1 MMAHG
6 KLASPFIHGR
16 RAHSAPASKSG
27 QVAGAGERANSR
39 TRHNAPRDG
48 NHSSEHATR
57 DAANKAWHATRNEQ
71 STRNQAFDA
80 MMAHARQLATQ
91 ADQAEGAHKLALLW
105 MAQGIAAEIAR
116 KQAMH

>member
-16 RAHSAPASKSG
+16 RAHSAPASKAG

-39 TRHNAPRDG
+39 TR
-48 NHSSEHATR
+48 R
-57 DAANKAWHATRNEQ
+57 DAAHDAREATNKAWHATRNEQ
-71 STRNQAFDA
+71 NTRNRALDA
-80 MMAHARQLATQ
+80 MMAHARELAAQ
-91 ADQAEGAHKLALLW
+91 ADKAEGAHKLALLW
-105 MAQGIAAEIAR
+105 MAQGIAAEVAR